1 MTKEQLT
8 KLIGENICKYREKA
22 GLTQAQLAEKVGV
35 GTPFV
40 SRVERGEK
48 SMKLFILY
56 TIAEALEISC
66 AALLYPESSSV
77 QLNAIMRLL
86 ENRSTSDLKGI
97 EETIRTC
104 DKYFFHHIEDQ
115 LRE

>member
-1 MTKEQLT
+1 
-8 KLIGENICKYREKA
+8 
-22 GLTQAQLAEKVGV
+22 
-35 GTPFV
+35 
-40 SRVERGEK
+40 
-48 SMKLFILY
+48 MKLFTLY

-97 EETIRTC
+97 EEMIRTC
-104 DKYFFHHIEDQ
+104 DKYFFHPIEDQ